1 MPGGTHEIKTR
12 FKLEGE
18 QEYRRAM
25 KESADA
31 IKVLASEQ
39 KLAKAEFEQTGD
51 AQQYAADSARIL
63 REEIEHQKSSVNAA
77 ESALKELAANGVA
90 ENSKQVQTWKKKLN
104 EAKTTLVQMETRLD
118 GVERELNES
127 GTAYKGNET
136 KIKSL
141 ETAMKNLDAKEKLA
155 EAQYRETGDAQQY
168 AADKA
173 QILRDKID
181 LQKQIVAQCEQAIK
195 SMTENGV
202 DPNSAEMVEWK
213 TKLANAKTTLTQ
225 LETQLDKTEKELE
238 DQSGDLGTAK
248 KAVTDAETA
257 IKNLNARE
265 KLAEAQ
271 FKATGNSEQLL
282 ADKTQILK
290 EKIDAQKTVV
300 KNCEKAIK
308 ALTDKGVEPN
318 AKEMVEWK
326 TKLANAKTALSGLET
341 RLDNVGEE
349 VKQETTE
356 FKNAEGGAD
365 DLKASLDKVAEGVDF
380 SNTIAGIQ
388 RITGT
393 IEAVARK
400 AMQAAKAIFDL
411 QMEAGD
417 WADTILTESTKMQID
432 PETYQSWVYASR
444 TIDTSVSDISTGM
457 QKIESSLEGATT
469 DTLAG
474 FAKLGVATRDMTGKQ
489 LSYQQVFWN
498 AIDSLH
504 AMTDEQKRADAAT
517 QLFGKSWKN
526 LQPLIEAGS
535 KEYFRV
541 AEEGKKVAVVSND
554 NVTALGQM
562 DDAYEE
568 LSSRLEKAKFDA
580 LAALAP
586 TFKEIAEGLSEAVSS
601 LDEFIQ
607 SEAGQQALT
616 ELGEALKGIIGA
628 FTGEEGGDTFKGIV
642 DAAKQAVVGFTD
654 AMKWIS
660 ENGETV
666 KNLIGLM
673 AIAWAGLKA
682 TSSIL
687 TFMQLLKDTPLS
699 KLTTLF
705 GGGGAASGAAGS
717 AGSAGT
723 AVGANAAKKG
733 AALGLKGAGISAAK
747 DLLLGAG
754 TSAAVVAAAVT
765 PAVLA
770 NNADKKRITERLEGV
785 RKKAAEDA
793 VNMGLD
799 DAAQALEIVNDA
811 VEALGVQEDKKDVFG
826 QTALGD
832 EAKVDAALKKAA
844 QANAPFMK
852 PRSQLLL
859 DRYVSGNGGS
869 AQQAYQL
876 LNQVM
881 EDAAAYLEQGA
892 GGEGANLSEYAD
904 PMESISDSLDRILE
918 TKEALEETPGDTESA
933 LKLVDDLTD
942 AGEVVDALSDKTKEL
957 IAAYYDEESGFGAGS
972 ATQFTDALQVL
983 EAIEEDLQGAWD
995 RWVAGGKN
1003 VAEGMAEGIADG
1015 SEDAQNAASDMAGST
1030 ADAAEKT
1037 LGIKSPSRVFRLIGE
1052 NVAVGMANGIY
1063 ARASEAI
1070 RAAQWLADQIRRT
1083 VQQALQIHSPS
1094 RVFEQLGEYTGMGF
1108 AEGLQRSAAAVSRA
1122 AGNMV
1127 RATVQAPVRA
1137 VPLSPA
1143 VYASPVAATRQG
1155 ASAGVGNV
1163 HVTLMLDEEVLGDVM
1178 APLVNEKI
1186 GAKINATRR

>member
-63 REEIEHQKSSVNAA
+63 REEIEHQKSAVNAA

-90 ENSKQVQTWKKKLN
+90 ENSKQVQTWQKKLN

-127 GTAYKGNET
+127 GTAYKGNES

-141 ETAMKNLDAKEKLA
+141 ETAMKNLDAREKLA

-173 QILRDKID
+173 QILREKID
-181 LQKQIVAQCEQAIK
+181 LQKQIVAQCEEAIK

-213 TKLANAKTTLTQ
+213 TKLANAKTTLSQ

-238 DQSGDLGTAK
+238 DQTGDLGTAK

-257 IKNLNARE
+257 IKDLNAREKLAEAQFKATGDAETYLKDKTELARAKLAEQEKIVASCEAAIKSMTDNGVDPSSEEMVEWKTKLANAKTTLSQMETQLNNTESELNDQTSGLNSAKKAVSDAESAIKDLNARE

-300 KNCEKAIK
+300 ENCEKAIK

-326 TKLANAKTALSGLET
+326 TKLANAKTTLSGLET

-349 VKQETTE
+349 VKEETTE

-365 DLKASLDKVAEGVDF
+365 NLKASLDKVAEGVDF
-380 SNTIAGIQ
+380 SNTISGID
-388 RITGT
+388 RITGA
-393 IEAVARK
+393 IESVVKK
-400 AMQAAKAIFDL
+400 AAQAAKAIFEL

-554 NVTALGQM
+554 NVAALGQM

-568 LSSRLEKAKFDA
+568 LSARLEKTKFDT

-586 TFKEIAEGLSEAVSS
+586 TFKEIAEGLSEAVTS

-607 SEAGQQALT
+607 SEAGRQALT
-616 ELGEALKGIIGA
+616 ELGEAIKGIIGA
-628 FTGEEGGDTFKGIV
+628 FTGENGGDTFKGIV
-642 DAAKQAVVGFTD
+642 DAAKQAVVGFTN

-666 KNLIGLM
+666 KNIIFGM
-673 AIAWAGLKA
+673 GVAWAGLKA

-687 TFMQLLKDTPLS
+687 TFMQLLKDTPLA

-705 GGGGAASGAAGS
+705 SGGGAGAAQAAAGAAASGAAQTGGAVAS
-717 AGSAGT
+717 AGAAAGGIGSVLAGGAVLYGGYKAFEWAKERRTNGDQAALVDT
-723 AVGANAAKKG
+723 AEHVEAATNGSKLLKEKFEEFVKAQAEQDAAMTAWAAGDMTDEEFETVIEKANEASKALQEMEGWEEVLDAYRTWRDANSIADWILPENWETLGSDAMAGLESGITSGLGNVETAGAQAGDTLTNAAK
-733 AALGLKGAGISAAK
+733 AAL
-747 DLLLGAG
+747 
-754 TSAAVVAAAVT
+754 
-765 PAVLA
+765 
-770 NNADKKRITERLEGV
+770 
-785 RKKAAEDA
+785 
-793 VNMGLD
+793 
-799 DAAQALEIVNDA
+799 
-811 VEALGVQEDKKDVFG
+811 
-826 QTALGD
+826 D
-832 EAKVDAALKKAA
+832 EH
-844 QANAPFMK
+844 
-852 PRSQLLL
+852 
-859 DRYVSGNGGS
+859 
-869 AQQAYQL
+869 
-876 LNQVM
+876 
-881 EDAAAYLEQGA
+881 
-892 GGEGANLSEYAD
+892 
-904 PMESISDSLDRILE
+904 
-918 TKEALEETPGDTESA
+918 
-933 LKLVDDLTD
+933 
-942 AGEVVDALSDKTKEL
+942 
-957 IAAYYDEESGFGAGS
+957 
-972 ATQFTDALQVL
+972 
-983 EAIEEDLQGAWD
+983 
-995 RWVAGGKN
+995 
-1003 VAEGMAEGIADG
+1003 
-1015 SEDAQNAASDMAGST
+1015 
-1030 ADAAEKT
+1030 
-1037 LGIKSPSRVFRLIGE
+1037 SPSRVFHTIGE
-1052 NVAVGMANGIY
+1052 NVSVGLANGIY

-1070 RAAQWLADQIRRT
+1070 RAAQWLADQIRST

-1094 RVFEQLGEYTGMGF
+1094 RVFEQMGEYTGMGF
-1108 AEGLQRSAAAVSRA
+1108 AEGLERSAAAVSRA

-1143 VYASPVAATRQG
+1143 VYASPVAAARQG
-1155 ASAGVGNV
+1155 ASAGAGNV

>member
-63 REEIEHQKSSVNAA
+63 REEIEHQKSAVNAA

-90 ENSKQVQTWKKKLN
+90 ENSKQVQTWQKKLN

-127 GTAYKGNET
+127 GTAYKGNES

-141 ETAMKNLDAKEKLA
+141 ETAMKNLDAREKLA
-155 EAQYRETGDAQQY
+155 EAQYKETGDAQQY

-173 QILRDKID
+173 QILREKID
-181 LQKQIVAQCEQAIK
+181 LQKQIVAQCEEAIK

-238 DQSGDLGTAK
+238 DQTGDLGTAK

-257 IKNLNARE
+257 IKDLNARE

-271 FKATGNSEQLL
+271 FKATGDAETYLKDKTELARAKLEEQEKIVTSCEDAIKSMTDNGVDPSSEEMVEWETKLANAKTTLSQMETQLKNTESELDDQTSGLNSAKKAVDDAESAIKDLNAREKLAEAQFKATGDSEQLL

-300 KNCEKAIK
+300 ENCEKAIK

-318 AKEMVEWK
+318 ATEMVEWK
-326 TKLANAKTALSGLET
+326 TKLANAQTELSGLET

-388 RITGT
+388 RITGA
-393 IEAVARK
+393 IESVVKK
-400 AMQAAKAIFDL
+400 AAQAAKAIFEL

-474 FAKLGVATRDMTGKQ
+474 FAKLGVATRDLTGKQ
-489 LSYQQVFWN
+489 LNHQQVFWN
-498 AIDSLH
+498 AIDALH
-504 AMTDEQKRADAAT
+504 RMTDEQKRADAAT

-526 LQPLIEAGS
+526 LQPLIESGS

-554 NVTALGQM
+554 NVAALGQM

-568 LSSRLEKAKFDA
+568 LSARLEKTKFDT

-586 TFKEIAEGLSEAVSS
+586 TFKEIAEALSEAVAS

-687 TFMQLLKDTPLS
+687 TFMQLLKDTPLA
-699 KLTTLF
+699 KLTALF
-705 GGGGAASGAAGS
+705 GGGGAGQAAGAAQAASGASGAAGQA
-717 AGSAGT
+717 AGAAGAGGSIAPVLGGAAVLYGGYKAFEWAKERRTGEDQAALVDT
-723 AVGANAAKKG
+723 AEHVEAATKGSKLLKEKFEEFVKAQAEQVAAEEAWAAGDMTDEEAEAVIKKTNEAQKALMELEGWEDVLKAYNNWRDANSIADWILPENWEELGSDAMAGLESGITSGLGNVETAGAQAGDTLTNAAK
-733 AALGLKGAGISAAK
+733 A
-747 DLLLGAG
+747 
-754 TSAAVVAAAVT
+754 
-765 PAVLA
+765 
-770 NNADKKRITERLEGV
+770 
-785 RKKAAEDA
+785 
-793 VNMGLD
+793 
-799 DAAQALEIVNDA
+799 
-811 VEALGVQEDKKDVFG
+811 
-826 QTALGD
+826 
-832 EAKVDAALKKAA
+832 
-844 QANAPFMK
+844 
-852 PRSQLLL
+852 
-859 DRYVSGNGGS
+859 
-869 AQQAYQL
+869 
-876 LNQVM
+876 
-881 EDAAAYLEQGA
+881 
-892 GGEGANLSEYAD
+892 
-904 PMESISDSLDRILE
+904 SLDE
-918 TKEALEETPGDTESA
+918 H
-933 LKLVDDLTD
+933 
-942 AGEVVDALSDKTKEL
+942 
-957 IAAYYDEESGFGAGS
+957 
-972 ATQFTDALQVL
+972 
-983 EAIEEDLQGAWD
+983 
-995 RWVAGGKN
+995 
-1003 VAEGMAEGIADG
+1003 
-1015 SEDAQNAASDMAGST
+1015 
-1030 ADAAEKT
+1030 
-1037 LGIKSPSRVFRLIGE
+1037 SPSKVFEVIGQ
-1052 NVAVGMANGIY
+1052 NVSIGLANGIY

-1094 RVFEQLGEYTGMGF
+1094 RVFEQMGEYTGMGF
-1108 AEGLQRSAAAVSRA
+1108 AEGLERSAAAVSRA

-1143 VYASPVAATRQG
+1143 VYASPVAAARQG
-1155 ASAGVGNV
+1155 ASAGAGNV

>member
-63 REEIEHQKSSVNAA
+63 REEIEHQKSAVNAA

-90 ENSKQVQTWKKKLN
+90 ENSKQVQTWQKKLN
-104 EAKTTLVQMETRLD
+104 EAKTALVQMETRLD

-141 ETAMKNLDAKEKLA
+141 ETAMKDLNAREKLA

-173 QILRDKID
+173 QILREKID
-181 LQKQIVAQCEQAIK
+181 LQKQIVAQCEEAIK
-195 SMTENGV
+195 SMTDNGI
-202 DPNSAEMVEWK
+202 DPSSEEMVEWK
-213 TKLANAKTTLTQ
+213 TKLANAKTTLSQ
-225 LETQLDKTEKELE
+225 METQLKNTESELN
-238 DQSGDLGTAK
+238 DQTSGLNSAK
-248 KAVTDAETA
+248 KAVSDAESA
-257 IKNLNARE
+257 IKDLNARE

-290 EKIDAQKTVV
+290 EKIEAQKKIVEA
-300 KNCEKAIK
+300 CEKAIK
-308 ALTDKGVEPN
+308 ALTEKGVEPN
-318 AKEMVEWK
+318 SAEMVEWK
-326 TKLANAKTALSGLET
+326 TKLSSAQTTLSGLQT

-365 DLKASLDKVAEGVDF
+365 NLKASLDKVAEGVDF

-393 IEAVARK
+393 IEAVAKK
-400 AMQAAKAIFDL
+400 AMQAAKAIFEL

-498 AIDSLH
+498 AIDALH
-504 AMTDEQKRADAAT
+504 RMTDEQKRADAAT

-568 LSSRLEKAKFDA
+568 LASRLEKAKFDA

-628 FTGEEGGDTFKGIV
+628 FTGENGGDTFKGIV
-642 DAAKQAVVGFTD
+642 DAAKQAVVGFTN

-666 KNLIGLM
+666 KGIIGGM

-705 GGGGAASGAAGS
+705 GGGGAGAAQAAAGAAASGAAQTGGAVASAGAAAGGIGS
-717 AGSAGT
+717 ALAGGAVLYGGYKAFEWAKERRTNGDQAALVDTAEHVEAATQGSKLLKEKFEEFVKAQAEQDAAMTAWAAGDMTDEEFETVIEKANEASKALQEMEGWEEVLDAYRTWRDANSIADWILPENWEELGSDAMAGLESGITSGLGNVET
-723 AVGANAAKKG
+723 AGAQAGDTLTNAAK
-733 AALGLKGAGISAAK
+733 AAL
-747 DLLLGAG
+747 
-754 TSAAVVAAAVT
+754 
-765 PAVLA
+765 
-770 NNADKKRITERLEGV
+770 
-785 RKKAAEDA
+785 
-793 VNMGLD
+793 
-799 DAAQALEIVNDA
+799 
-811 VEALGVQEDKKDVFG
+811 
-826 QTALGD
+826 D
-832 EAKVDAALKKAA
+832 EH
-844 QANAPFMK
+844 
-852 PRSQLLL
+852 
-859 DRYVSGNGGS
+859 
-869 AQQAYQL
+869 
-876 LNQVM
+876 
-881 EDAAAYLEQGA
+881 
-892 GGEGANLSEYAD
+892 
-904 PMESISDSLDRILE
+904 
-918 TKEALEETPGDTESA
+918 
-933 LKLVDDLTD
+933 
-942 AGEVVDALSDKTKEL
+942 
-957 IAAYYDEESGFGAGS
+957 
-972 ATQFTDALQVL
+972 
-983 EAIEEDLQGAWD
+983 
-995 RWVAGGKN
+995 
-1003 VAEGMAEGIADG
+1003 
-1015 SEDAQNAASDMAGST
+1015 
-1030 ADAAEKT
+1030 
-1037 LGIKSPSRVFRLIGE
+1037 SPSKVFEVIGQ
-1052 NVAVGMANGIY
+1052 NVSIGLANGIY

-1070 RAAQWLADQIRRT
+1070 RAAQWLADQIRST

-1094 RVFEQLGEYTGMGF
+1094 RVFEQLGEYTGQGF
-1108 AEGLQRSAAAVSRA
+1108 AEGLQRSAMAVNRA

-1155 ASAGVGNV
+1155 ASAGAGNV